1 MEPNNVFHTFFQLVE
16 IKPFN
21 VYSVIILAL
30 ISLLL
35 IAVSVFLTG
44 SEVAYFSLDKDAVNT
59 MAESEDKRDKAALKL
74 LQTPQKLLATILI
87 SNTFIIIATV
97 VFLSGFITSIFDFQ
111 YVPVAGFFIQLIII
125 TLVILLFAET
135 IPKVYASQYSQ
146 QVVRRSSRLL
156 VFLQDM
162 LKPFVNLL
170 VNSTSLVNEKITK
183 NLNSN
188 ISRDELTYA
197 LEMASTAQEED
208 KEILEGII
216 KFSNIQVSDIMTS
229 RVDMVDA
236 DIKNNFQQ
244 ILDIIIKSG
253 YSRIPVYAGSHDNI
267 KGVLFS
273 KDLLPHLDKPA
284 SFRWQTLIRPPY
296 YVPETKKIDNLL
308 SEFQENRVHLAVV
321 VDEYGGTSGLVT
333 MEDIME
339 EIVGDINDEYDEDQ
353 KLYTKIDD
361 QNYLFEAKIMLNDFY
376 KITDIDEEDF
386 IKLTD
391 EVETLAGLILELKGE
406 IPAKGD
412 KVTHGRYQF
421 EVTAVDKRR
430 IQKVKLHIKTD
441 EEIKNEEAAK

>member
-1 MEPNNVFHTFFQLVE
+1 MEQNSFNTFFKLVE
-16 IKPFN
+16 FN
-21 VYSVIILAL
+21 QFGIINIIILA
-30 ISLLL
+30 IVSLLL
-35 IAVSVFLTG
+35 LAVSVFLTG
-44 SEVAYFSLDKDAVNT
+44 SEVAYFSLDNNSLNK
-59 MAESEDKRDKAALKL
+59 MAESEDKRDRIALKL

-87 SNTFIIIATV
+87 SDTFIKIAFI
-97 VFLSGFITSIFDFQ
+97 VFCSAFITSIFNFE
-111 YVPVAGFFIQLIII
+111 YAPVTGFFLQLAFI
-125 TLVILLFAET
+125 TFLILLFAET
-135 IPKVYASQYSQ
+135 IPKVYASQYSLK
-146 QVVRRSSRLL
+146 VMRRSSRVLY
-156 VFLQDM
+156 FLQNM

-197 LEMASTAQEED
+197 LEMASSSQEED

-236 DIKNNFQQ
+236 DIKNNFKQV
-244 ILDIIIKSG
+244 LDIIIKSG
-253 YSRIPVYAGSHDNI
+253 YSRIPVFSGSHDNI

-273 KDLLPHLDKPA
+273 KDLLPHLDKPTT
-284 SFRWQTLIRPPY
+284 FRWQSLIRPPY

-308 SEFQENRVHLAVV
+308 SEFQENRIHIAIV
-321 VDEYGGTSGLVT
+321 VDEYGGISGLVT

-339 EIVGDINDEYDEDQ
+339 EIVGDINDEYDEEET
-353 KLYTKIDD
+353 LYNKVDD
-361 QNYLFEAKIMLNDFY
+361 QNFVFEAKILLNDFF

-386 IKLTD
+386 VKVTED
-391 EVETLAGLILELKGE
+391 VETLAGLILELKGE
-406 IPAKGD
+406 IPKKGE
-412 KVTHGRYQF
+412 KIKYGRYDF

-441 EEIKNEEAAK
+441 EELKNEDTKK